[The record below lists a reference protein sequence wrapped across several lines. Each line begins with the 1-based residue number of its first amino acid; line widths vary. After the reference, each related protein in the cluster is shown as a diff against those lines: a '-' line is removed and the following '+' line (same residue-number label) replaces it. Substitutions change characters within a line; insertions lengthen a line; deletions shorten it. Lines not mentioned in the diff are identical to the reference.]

1 MAAFLLAQEGKAME
15 DDLQPTEVMI
25 KAGIDALWEQ
35 LPGTMDGLSQ
45 EMEDDQEFSD
55 LLCDTVVFIWQAMK
69 LAQKT

>member
-1 MAAFLLAQEGKAME
+1 ME
-15 DDLQPTEVMI
+15 DELQPTEIMI

-55 LLCDTVVFIWQAMK
+55 LLCDTIVFIWQAMK
-69 LAQKT
+69 SAQKT